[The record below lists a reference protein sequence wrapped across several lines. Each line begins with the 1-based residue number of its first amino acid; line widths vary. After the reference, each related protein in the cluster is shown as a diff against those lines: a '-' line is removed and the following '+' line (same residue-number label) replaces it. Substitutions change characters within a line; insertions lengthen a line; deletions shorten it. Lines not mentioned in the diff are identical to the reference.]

1 MIGTRPRFARLF
13 VAALLVVPAIVT
25 SFSAPSLAAP
35 TAQDVA
41 NAKEQVAQIQ
51 SDLASLNEQ
60 YNEALYQLQVAQQ
73 HLDQA
78 RAMKLAA
85 EKQSAEARARLS
97 RRAVDAYTGMGSQ
110 YDALLSS
117 NSMTEFS
124 DRLEFLGAM
133 SQTDADLASQAD
145 SAAQQAQWASQEY
158 DRALADRQA
167 KADALDADRQAAA
180 QKLDQA
186 QQYYSDTQAAHDEWV
201 HQQQLALQQ
210 AQADAAAAA
219 AAAAAA
225 QQTTSTPSPPPPD
238 NPNPPAATGA
248 GGIAANAALSK
259 VGAPYVFGAAGPD
272 AFDCSGLTMWAWGQ
286 AGVSIP
292 HSATA
297 QYSSLPRV
305 DLHSV
310 VPGDIIYYGN
320 VSPHVAIYIG
330 GGQIVHARHPGPG
343 GQVQTAGMWTYD
355 RPWAAMRP
363 G

>member
-1 MIGTRPRFARLF
+1 MIGTRPRFTRLL
-13 VAALLVVPAIVT
+13 VAALLVVPALVA

-41 NAKEQVAQIQ
+41 NARERVAQIQ
-51 SDLASLNEQ
+51 SDLAALNEQ

-85 EKQSAEARARLS
+85 EKQSADARARLS
-97 RRAVDAYTGMGSQ
+97 RRAVEAYTGMGSQ

-133 SQTDADLASQAD
+133 SQTDADLATQAS
-145 SAAQQAQWASQEY
+145 SAAQQAQWAAQEY

-167 KADALDADRQAAA
+167 KADALAADQQAAQ
-180 QKLDQA
+180 QKLSEA

-201 HQQQLALQQ
+201 RQQQLALQQ
-210 AQADAAAAA
+210 AQQAAAAA

-225 QQTTSTPSPPPPD
+225 QQPTQSSPTPPPPS
-238 NPNPPAATGA
+238 NPNPPPASGV
-248 GGIAANAALSK
+248 GGTVASAALSK

-272 AFDCSGLTMWAWGQ
+272 AFDCSGLTMWAWAQ
-286 AGVSIP
+286 VGVSIP

-343 GQVQTAGMWTYD
+343 GQVQTAGMWSYD